1 MSDAQT
7 PRPAAGTDSGAGTH
21 TVAAEGAATEEA
33 PVEATAAANAPSAQ
47 AAGGRS
53 FLPRSTLLRHLLL
66 LLLGAVAAVIIL
78 ELTSPFTNS
87 QLAQLSYFAIAAGGL
102 TVLTGLNGQIS
113 LGHGAL
119 MAVGA
124 YTTALFLQADEPLPL
139 PLIMLVSVVT
149 TTLVGALVGVAA
161 ARLHGPYLAGAT
173 LALAVGLPGIA
184 IYFHGTLGG
193 EQGLRVRAPRPP
205 EAFDTF
211 IGWVSGNS
219 PSGTKWLAY
228 VGAICLLITF
238 FLLANLVR
246 SRIGRTWRAVRD
258 QEVAAELAGI
268 NLGAWRVLAFV
279 VSAAAAGLAGAVL
292 ALVVRLAAP
301 GGFTLVLSL
310 SLLTAIVL
318 GGLGSLVGALLGSAL
333 LVFLPPF
340 VTDLGADFGLNNTEA
355 AQLAP
360 FVYGVVL
367 IVAMIFAPAGFVGTV
382 RMRWLTARAKRAA
395 AARAS
400 TGG

>member
-1 MSDAQT
+1 MTDPRTAPAPTDGDA
-7 PRPAAGTDSGAGTH
+7 
-21 TVAAEGAATEEA
+21 A
-33 PVEATAAANAPSAQ
+33 PVVATAAADVPSVQ
-47 AAGGRS
+47 VVGGRRS

-66 LLLGAVAAVIIL
+66 LVVGAVLAVALL
-78 ELTSPFTNS
+78 EITDPFTNS
-87 QLAQLSYFAIAAGGL
+87 QLAQVAYYAIAAGGL

-124 YTTALFLQADEPLPL
+124 YTTALFLQADEPWPL
-139 PLIMLVSVVT
+139 PVIFLVSIAVTAVV
-149 TTLVGALVGVAA
+149 GSIVGVAA

-173 LALAVGLPGIA
+173 LALAVGLPGLA
-184 IYFHGTLGG
+184 LYFRDTLGG
-193 EQGLRVRAPRPP
+193 EQGLRVRAPQPP
-205 EAFDTF
+205 ESFRNF
-211 IGWVSGNS
+211 IAWVSGNPAS
-219 PSGTKWLAY
+219 STKWLAY
-228 VGAICLLITF
+228 VGTICLLITF

-279 VSAAAAGLAGAVL
+279 VSAACAGLAGAVL

-301 GGFTLVLSL
+301 SAFTLVLSL
-310 SLLTAIVL
+310 SLLTAIVI
-318 GGLGSLVGALLGSAL
+318 GGLGSLLGALLGSAL

-340 VTDLGADFGLNNTEA
+340 VTDLGGSFGLDNTEA

-367 IVAMIFAPAGFVGTV
+367 VLAMIFAPAGFVGTL
-382 RMRWLTARAKRAA
+382 RLRLLTSRADRGASRAG
-395 AARAS
+395 S
-400 TGG
+400 GG

>member
-1 MSDAQT
+1 MTESNTSLSTAGKASEDA
-7 PRPAAGTDSGAGTH
+7 PNI
-21 TVAAEGAATEEA
+21 ATG
-33 PVEATAAANAPSAQ
+33 AANAPSAQ

-53 FLPRSTLLRHLLL
+53 FLPQSTLLRHLVVLL
-66 LLLGAVAAVIIL
+66 ICAVGAVVLL
-78 ELTSPFTNS
+78 EITDPFTNS
-87 QLAQLSYFAIAAGGL
+87 QLASLSYYAIAAGGL

-139 PLIMLVSVVT
+139 PLILLVAT
-149 TTLVGALVGVAA
+149 LAATLVGALVGVAA

-173 LALAVGLPGIA
+173 LALAVGVPGLA
-184 IYFHGTLGG
+184 VYFNETLGG
-193 EQGLRVRAPRPP
+193 DQGLRVRAPAPP
-205 EAFDTF
+205 ESF
-211 IGWVSGNS
+211 ISFIDVVSGN
-219 PSGTKWLAY
+219 PPTGTKWLAY
-228 VGAICLLITF
+228 IGAICLLLTF

-258 QEVAAELAGI
+258 GEVAAELAGI

-279 VSAAAAGLAGAVL
+279 VSAAAAGLAGGVL

-301 GGFTLVLSL
+301 TGFSLVLSL

-318 GGLGSLVGALLGSAL
+318 GGLGSLLGALLGSAL

-340 VTDLGADFGLNNTEA
+340 VTRLGGDFGLDNTEA

-367 IVAMIFAPAGFVGTV
+367 IVAMLFAPAGFVGTV
-382 RMRWLTARAKRAA
+382 RMRWLMARAKRR
-395 AARAS
+395 ARAAS
-400 TGG
+400 GG

>member
-1 MSDAQT
+1 MSESGT
-7 PRPAAGTDSGAGTH
+7 PHSTA
-21 TVAAEGAATEEA
+21 GAATEEA
-33 PVEATAAANAPSAQ
+33 PTEATAAANVPSAQ
-47 AAGGRS
+47 AARGRS
-53 FLPRSTLLRHLLL
+53 FLPASTLLRHLVILVL
-66 LLLGAVAAVIIL
+66 AAVGAVIL
-78 ELTSPFTNS
+78 LEITSPFQNS
-87 QLAQLSYFAIAAGGL
+87 QLATLSYYAIAAGGL

-124 YTTALFLQADEPLPL
+124 YTTALFLQDRDAGLPL
-139 PLIMLVSVVT
+139 PLILLVAVLVAT
-149 TTLVGALVGVAA
+149 AVGALVGVAA

-173 LALAVGLPGIA
+173 LALAVGLPGLA
-184 IYFHGTLGG
+184 LYFNETLGG
-193 EQGLRVRAPRPP
+193 EQGLRVRAPQAPQV
-205 EAFDTF
+205 FDDF
-211 IGWVSGNS
+211 IGFVSGN
-219 PSGTKWLAY
+219 PPTNTKWLAY
-228 VGAICLLITF
+228 VGTICLLITY

-268 NLGAWRVLAFV
+268 NLGAWRVLAFT
-279 VSAAAAGLAGAVL
+279 VSAAAAGLAGGVL

-301 GGFTLVLSL
+301 SGFTLVLSL

-318 GGLGSLVGALLGSAL
+318 GGLGSLLGALLGSAL

-340 VTDLGADFGLNNTEA
+340 VTNLGADFGLDNTEA

-382 RMRWLTARAKRAA
+382 RLRWLTYRAKQRAA
-395 AARAS
+395 AARPAS
-400 TGG
+400 GR